1 MKTVSSPE
9 ICLRYQHG
17 VSDLVDPYFQALAL
31 RQRISGRDM
40 GSMKSR
46 IGIWAVMLTSYNS
59 IALATATIYCTSRL
73 TPFAPIGP
81 VADVC
86 VMLGFILLTLEFY
99 AVGRLLH
106 RAIKYDTFF
115 PIKQVG
121 LSADGVRTLSSF
133 MSRWEKSFFKWQDI
147 SSIKISSADFVD
159 LNSDN
164 GATGVKGISAM
175 KPKHEP
181 CLEIRDIKNRV
192 MRLRLSA
199 IRSIEERRVLVDM
212 IRKYARQS
220 VQKDDVAQ
228 IAQVS
233 KIQDIAFTQLW
244 SNALQSNM
252 PRLAKA
258 PLCPST
264 LLQEGRFLV
273 KEQFGGGGQGAIYSA
288 EMLSNTGEIT
298 VVALKEYV
306 LPDLEHIFDRKRA
319 IEQFE
324 REVHLLTRLDHPSI
338 VKLIDA
344 FVEDHRAYLVMQYV
358 SGETV
363 RDKVKNNGPM
373 SEQEA
378 ISVSLKL
385 CDVLSFMH
393 RLEPQVVHLDVAPD
407 NIIMGQKD
415 SLTLVDFN
423 TSSDGSGLRT
433 KLIAGKQR
441 YMSPEQFR
449 NEISP
454 SCDIYALGCTMYM
467 MLTGIEPEPL
477 TKCDVRSVRSDVS
490 DSLVKCIAQATGLE
504 LEQRTPSVENIESVL
519 RSLLKTEVRS

>member
-1 MKTVSSPE
+1 M
-9 ICLRYQHG
+9 
-17 VSDLVDPYFQALAL
+17 
-31 RQRISGRDM
+31 
-40 GSMKSR
+40 
-46 IGIWAVMLTSYNS
+46 
-59 IALATATIYCTSRL
+59 
-73 TPFAPIGP
+73 
-81 VADVC
+81 
-86 VMLGFILLTLEFY
+86 LLTLELY
-99 AVGRLLH
+99 AVAKVMT
-106 RAIKYDTFF
+106 RAIKYDTLL
-115 PIKQVG
+115 PVKQIG

-133 MSRWEKSFFKWQDI
+133 MSRCEKSFFRWQDI
-147 SSIKISSADFVD
+147 SSIKIGSADFVD
-159 LNSDN
+159 LNGDS
-164 GATGVKGISAM
+164 GMPFRRVMSI

-181 CLEIRDIKNRV
+181 CLEIYDIKNRV

-212 IRKYARQS
+212 IKKYARQS
-220 VQKDDVAQ
+220 VQKNDVAQ

-244 SNALQSNM
+244 SNALQSNR

-258 PLCPST
+258 PLSTST

-298 VVALKEYV
+298 LVALKEYV

-363 RDKVKNNGPM
+363 KERVKNNGPLP
-373 SEQEA
+373 EQEA
-378 ISVSLKL
+378 IKLSLML
-385 CDVLSFMH
+385 CNVLSFMH
-393 RLEPQVVHLDVAPD
+393 NMEPQVVHLDIAPD
-407 NIIMGQKD
+407 NIILEKDD

-454 SCDIYALGCTMYM
+454 SCDIYALGCTMYL
-467 MLTGIEPEPL
+467 MLTGLEPEPL
-477 TKCDVRSVRSDVS
+477 TKCDVGSIRSDVS
-490 DSLVKCIAQATGLE
+490 HDLVQCIAQATELQ
-504 LEQRTPSVENIESVL
+504 LEQRTASVANIEKVL
-519 RSLLKTEVRS
+519 RSLSKTEVRS